1 MAAAAAG
8 STVERPG
15 RGRARPGGGAAGTAP
30 SGSPRRRRTNGAA
43 YTLLSPWLLG
53 TVGVLAIPLLYSL
66 YLSFTSYD
74 LLSNPHWVGF
84 RNYRRLFSDDPRYAH
99 SMWVTLQYVI
109 TSAPLKLLMALAVAL
124 LLARPRR
131 GQGAYRALFYLPS
144 LLGTS
149 VAIAIVWQGTFEQ
162 NGPFNGFLKLFGV
175 HGQAWVSDPSYVRW
189 VIVALAMW
197 QFGAPMVIFLAGLK
211 QIPQELYEAAEM
223 DGAGW
228 WRRFFS
234 ITLPMLSPVILF
246 NLVVEMIGAF
256 QAFTPAQ
263 LVGDGQGGPVDST
276 LFYTLYLYQRAFQ
289 MQQMGYAAAMAWVMI
304 AGLGLITA
312 LLFWSSR
319 YWVHYGD

>member
-1 MAAAAAG
+1 MASDTAESVAVRPDRSTAAPG
-8 STVERPG
+8 LGRRPG
-15 RGRARPGGGAAGTAP
+15 KRQGGPAFI
-30 SGSPRRRRTNGAA
+30 
-43 YTLLSPWLLG
+43 LLSPWIIG

-74 LLSNPHWVGF
+74 LLSAPHWVGF
-84 RNYRRLFSDDPRYAH
+84 ANYRRLFTSDPRYLH
-99 SMWVTLQYVI
+99 SIQVTAEYVV
-109 TSAPLKLLMALAVAL
+109 TSAPLKLLAALAVAL

-131 GQGAYRALFYLPS
+131 GQGVYRALFYLPS

-149 VAIAIVWQGTFEQ
+149 VAIAIVWQGTFDTD
-162 NGPFNGFLKLFGV
+162 GPFNGFLRLFGIR
-175 HGQAWVSDPSYVRW
+175 GEAWVSDPNYVRW

-211 QIPQELYEAAEM
+211 QIPRELYEAAEV
-223 DGAGW
+223 DGAGP
-228 WRRFFS
+228 WRRFRS

-289 MQQMGYAAAMAWVMI
+289 FQQMGYAAAMAWVMI
-304 AGLGLITA
+304 AGLGVITG
-312 LLFWSSR
+312 LLFWSAK